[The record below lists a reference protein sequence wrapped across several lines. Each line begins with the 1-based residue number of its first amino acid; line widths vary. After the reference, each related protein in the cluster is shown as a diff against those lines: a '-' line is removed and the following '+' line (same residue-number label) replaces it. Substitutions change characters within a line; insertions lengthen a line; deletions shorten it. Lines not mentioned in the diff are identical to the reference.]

1 MLTLSHVGVSFGA
14 TVLFSDIN
22 LQVNAG
28 ERIALAGRN
37 GAGKTTLL
45 NIIAGLNAPTEGS
58 VALAKGA
65 EIGYLPQYMM
75 LNDERTVREEARK
88 AFSKELELKAT
99 VDRLTEEVATR
110 TDYDTEEYMEL
121 IQQLAN
127 ATELLSIYDT
137 SRMEAE
143 IEKTLKG
150 LGFEQKDFDRPTREF
165 SGGWRMRIELAK
177 ILLGRP
183 DLLLLDEPTNHLDME
198 SIVWLEDFLTTSPAA
213 VIMVS
218 HDRRFLD
225 NATTRTV
232 EISMGK
238 AYDFKVNYSHYEEL
252 REERFEQ
259 QKRAYENQQKMIKET
274 EDFIE
279 RFRYKPTKSTQ
290 VQSRIKALE
299 KIDPIEID
307 EIDRKT
313 IHFRFPMSIPSG
325 AYPLITKEMRVT
337 YDGKRYVLD
346 GIDLTIERGDKIALV
361 GRNGSGKTTFV
372 RAVLGEIPSEG
383 SIKIGHQVITSYFAQ
398 NESSMLDPEKT
409 IHDTIDDVAV
419 GDIRSRINDI
429 LGAFMFGGETADK
442 KVKVLSGGEKG
453 RLAMIKLLLSPSNF
467 LILDE
472 PTNHLDMAS
481 KGVLKEAIANYDG
494 TVLIVSHDRDFL
506 EGLVD
511 KVIEF
516 EDGKVINHLG
526 GMEEYLRKLHDR
538 NTEINQSTAK
548 EVEGEKKVP
557 KGGGREDYE
566 QQREQQRQISR
577 LEKALAKAEEAV
589 DQLETEKT
597 SLEDR
602 LTMQA
607 TPDLLNQY
615 EEVDY
620 RLKKAMKEWEKC
632 AEELAA
638 YSD

>member
-346 GIDLTIERGDKIALV
+346 GVDLTIERGDKIALV

-372 RAVLGEIPSEG
+372 RAMLGEIPSEG

-516 EDGKVINHLG
+516 EDGKVLNHLG

-589 DQLETEKT
+589 DQLETEKS

-602 LTMQA
+602 LTIQV

>member
-183 DLLLLDEPTNHLDME
+183 DLLLLDEPTNHLD
-198 SIVWLEDFLTTSPAA
+198 I
-213 VIMVS
+213 
-218 HDRRFLD
+218 
-225 NATTRTV
+225 
-232 EISMGK
+232 
-238 AYDFKVNYSHYEEL
+238 
-252 REERFEQ
+252 
-259 QKRAYENQQKMIKET
+259 
-274 EDFIE
+274 
-279 RFRYKPTKSTQ
+279 
-290 VQSRIKALE
+290 
-299 KIDPIEID
+299 
-307 EIDRKT
+307 
-313 IHFRFPMSIPSG
+313 
-325 AYPLITKEMRVT
+325 
-337 YDGKRYVLD
+337 
-346 GIDLTIERGDKIALV
+346 
-361 GRNGSGKTTFV
+361 
-372 RAVLGEIPSEG
+372 
-383 SIKIGHQVITSYFAQ
+383 
-398 NESSMLDPEKT
+398 
-409 IHDTIDDVAV
+409 
-419 GDIRSRINDI
+419 
-429 LGAFMFGGETADK
+429 
-442 KVKVLSGGEKG
+442 
-453 RLAMIKLLLSPSNF
+453 
-467 LILDE
+467 
-472 PTNHLDMAS
+472 AS

-516 EDGKVINHLG
+516 EDGKVLNHLG

-548 EVEGEKKVP
+548 EVEGEKKVS

-577 LEKALAKAEEAV
+577 LEKALAKAEETV
-589 DQLETEKT
+589 DRLETEKT

-602 LTMQA
+602 LTIQA

-620 RLKKAMKEWEKC
+620 KLKKAMKEWEKC

>member
-325 AYPLITKEMRVT
+325 AYPLITKDMRVT

-346 GIDLTIERGDKIALV
+346 GVDLTIERGDKIALV

-383 SIKIGHQVITSYFAQ
+383 SSKIGHQVITSYFAQ

-516 EDGKVINHLG
+516 EDGKVLNHLG

-602 LTMQA
+602 LTIQA
-607 TPDLLNQY
+607 TSDLLNQY

-620 RLKKAMKEWEKC
+620 KLKKAMKEWEKC

>member
-110 TDYDTEEYMEL
+110 TDYDTEEYMVL

-259 QKRAYENQQKMIKET
+259 QKRAYENQQKMIKDT

-325 AYPLITKEMRVT
+325 AYPLVTKEMRVT

-409 IHDTIDDVAV
+409 IHDTIDDV
-419 GDIRSRINDI
+419 
-429 LGAFMFGGETADK
+429 
-442 KVKVLSGGEKG
+442 
-453 RLAMIKLLLSPSNF
+453 
-467 LILDE
+467 
-472 PTNHLDMAS
+472 HLDIAS

-516 EDGKVINHLG
+516 EDGKVLNHLG

-538 NTEINQSTAK
+538 NTEINQSTGK
-548 EVEGEKKVP
+548 EDDREKKMP

-577 LEKALAKAEEAV
+577 LEKALAKAEETV

-602 LTMQA
+602 LTIQA

-620 RLKKAMKEWEKC
+620 KLKKAMKEWEKC

-638 YSD
+638 YSE

>member
-325 AYPLITKEMRVT
+325 AYPLITKDMRVT

-429 LGAFMFGGETADK
+429 LGAFMFGGETAEK

-516 EDGKVINHLG
+516 EDGKVLNHLG

-602 LTMQA
+602 LTIQA

-620 RLKKAMKEWEKC
+620 KLKKAMKEWEKC